1 MQRSG
6 RRPPLAFARTQNAM
20 AATVQIAKTIHH
32 ASKTDLDRRLVE
44 LANAKNWIDKFTVTS
59 LVMQPEPEKLDLRLF
74 LDLQLHFLSEGMQ

>member
-44 LANAKNWIDKFTVTS
+44 LANAK
-59 LVMQPEPEKLDLRLF
+59 KLDVSIHRKKLGDATGARKAWPTLIPRPATPF
-74 LDLQLHFLSEGMQ
+74 FI